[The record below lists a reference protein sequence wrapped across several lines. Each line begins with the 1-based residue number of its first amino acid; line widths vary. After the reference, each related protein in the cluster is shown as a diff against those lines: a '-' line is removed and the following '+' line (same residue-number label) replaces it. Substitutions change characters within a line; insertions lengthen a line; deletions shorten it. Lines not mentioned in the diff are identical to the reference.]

1 MISNLMLIS
10 ALFLSI
16 LASVAALNFLIT
28 QLIFMCFGRSK
39 KKKQDSRSTEG
50 NINGKINIQGEG
62 SRRLESSNVGNV
74 TMASSCDVGSC
85 DAVAVHCEQRTTL
98 GCEGHIATDSGD
110 SAVVVYGS
118 ESEDEKVESHDG
130 QANGVKLGGEGMVCT
145 EDISVGDGGEGS
157 GKDGAGKGDGIGN
170 GFDDGESDGS
180 NEGDGGNDGA
190 EASGAGDYGEC
201 SRKDDTGK
209 GDDIGNGFNDGGN
222 DGSNEGDGGNDGA
235 EASGAGDDGEGRG
248 KNDTG
253 KSEGIGNGFDDGGND
268 GSNEGDGG
276 NNGAEASGA
285 GNDGE
290 GSGKDDTGKSEG
302 IGNGFDD
309 GGNDGS
315 NEVDGGNDGA
325 EASGAGDDGES
336 SGKDGA
342 DDIGKDCA
350 FDDGD
355 DSNGGCGGND
365 VEDNDD
371 NEDALYET
379 SKRESKNSKHCGILS
394 GQSMDHNDQDVDVAN
409 ENADD
414 KSIRSGDRI
423 DDDDVNADNN
433 QIDDIDDIRG
443 VLNGGYDR
451 NGNDSE
457 KVDDTEH
464 TCVISRPASCSS
476 CNLRACQCNHVS
488 NTRSNDENT
497 VDAVCLQKQHIYFK
511 LDVGVT
517 KYKISDNCDDYHGGS
532 GENLSDGKKLQDNSV
547 QDGPPNQTPQTIPSF
562 CENACYSKIST
573 EKIAS
578 KCESRSC
585 RITIEPNAIKNKGS
599 VKFCSERQIACEDTI
614 KLSTAIDNRCL
625 ATNTTTNNEGLFLNE
640 KLNENL
646 PKIVYKCETKARN
659 IAIQVFEDSSTAFYS
674 TSDSSGNS
682 STISC
687 CFSSDYEYRRDF
699 EATLSSSETSN
710 CDERINARKSSELL
724 GEATELDTTKY
735 ALQHIVNM
743 ECIEEIETDK
753 DFRRKMA
760 SNSSIFGRFLSRII
774 NFAQCCFSA
783 LYTDR

>member
-10 ALFLSI
+10 ASFLSI

-130 QANGVKLGGEGMVCT
+130 QANGVKLGGEVMVCT

-170 GFDDGESDGS
+170 GFDDG
-180 NEGDGGNDGA
+180 
-190 EASGAGDYGEC
+190 
-201 SRKDDTGK
+201 
-209 GDDIGNGFNDGGN
+209 GN
-222 DGSNEGDGGNDGA
+222 DGSNEGDGGND
-235 EASGAGDDGEGRG
+235 
-248 KNDTG
+248 
-253 KSEGIGNGFDDGGND
+253 
-268 GSNEGDGG
+268 
-276 NNGAEASGA
+276 GAEASGA

-315 NEVDGGNDGA
+315 NEVDGGNNGA
-325 EASGAGDDGES
+325 EASGAGDDGEG

-342 DDIGKDCA
+342 GDIGKDCA

-457 KVDDTEH
+457 NVDDTEH
-464 TCVISRPASCSS
+464 TCVISRPAGCSS

-497 VDAVCLQKQHIYFK
+497 VDAVRLQKQYIHFK
-511 LDVGVT
+511 LDVDVT

-547 QDGPPNQTPQTIPSF
+547 QNGPPNQTPQTIPSF

-687 CFSSDYEYRRDF
+687 CFSSEYEYGRDF
-699 EATLSSSETSN
+699 EVTLSSSETSN